1 MSPPSYCEVR
11 GNLTQ
16 MFHLTH
22 LGFEHARIH
31 IVATGDQT
39 LKAQVAG
46 EHDDQAVM
54 AGAELVRNP
63 ERRRSFD

>member
-1 MSPPSYCEVR
+1 
-11 GNLTQ
+11 